1 MRGAVLLCM
10 FVLCSV
16 HFETVSGTLNEFFQN
31 FGDKISDAWHYTW
44 NNIVD
49 NIKKPVK
56 IKRLGRLGKLKTTE
70 PPTTII
76 SSSGFDGKYE
86 RKFGVDTKSGDRD
99 YLINKKYEQVT
110 EKKDDL
116 LEKEMMG
123 MQTLE
128 TETRNARLTKLMIPH
143 LKPPKWTNIEDW
155 RKLHKPIYGNIYND
169 HVEGNDLDLPMNIEL
184 NLPRTTSLKNSELD
198 ADKVPVLNYRTT
210 HEKSNENYNVVE
222 LALQR
227 IQRSNLSTSNVT
239 SPRTFIQIKP
249 LNSDYLDEQ
258 EMGHQRIQRSNLS
271 SVNATSPRIFV
282 QIKPFPSEYF
292 DEQEKVSRDTTVQP
306 IVVTVTTKLTA
317 KKEMVPRDTTEQPI
331 VKVVTSLTT
340 KKEKHKAKRAED
352 LEEPTGRTFVRIE
365 PRNSDENDEYEQ
377 TNARCE
383 FLKLSLP
390 STTTERYLKYRFNW
404 NNFKIKFVYS
414 WFVNDI

>member
-210 HEKSNENYNVVE
+210 HEKSNENYN
-222 LALQR
+222 
-227 IQRSNLSTSNVT
+227 
-239 SPRTFIQIKP
+239 
-249 LNSDYLDEQ
+249 
-258 EMGHQRIQRSNLS
+258 
-271 SVNATSPRIFV
+271 
-282 QIKPFPSEYF
+282 
-292 DEQEKVSRDTTVQP
+292 EKVSRDTTVQP